1 MFPVVSLDTVIYI
14 LNVKPILRI
23 WCSYFVLSSS
33 RAYLVREKWF
43 HLQCR
48 WHEIYLFLLWDVL
61 FVHYAAERSFSVYRC
76 IYWEGIYIYIYY
88 IAYMYIY
95 YIMCI
100 CVYIPIYALR
110 FVFFFHTNVEFCV
123 CQNSF
128 SISVH
133 ANTLQH
139 FILCWAIHGSQW
151 ISIKTRKYLQG
162 KETTYWLILLL
173 LYTCFAG
180 QTSKNISSSPSIE
193 SLPGGREF
201 TGSPPLSAS
210 KKDSFFSTISRSR
223 SQSKTMSRKES
234 VSSLT
239 F

>member
-1 MFPVVSLDTVIYI
+1 MSNPFLESDVLI
-14 LNVKPILRI
+14 LFCQVLERI
-23 WCSYFVLSSS
+23 WWGKNDFICSVDDMRYIYFYYEMFFLFIMQQ
-33 RAYLVREKWF
+33 REAS
-43 HLQCR
+43 QS
-48 WHEIYLFLLWDVL
+48 IDVYTGKV
-61 FVHYAAERSFSVYRC
+61 F
-76 IYWEGIYIYIYY
+76 IYIYY

>member
-1 MFPVVSLDTVIYI
+1 MSNPFLESDVLI
-14 LNVKPILRI
+14 LFCQVLERI
-23 WCSYFVLSSS
+23 WWGKNDFICSVDDMRYIYFYYEMFLFIMQQ
-33 RAYLVREKWF
+33 REAS
-43 HLQCR
+43 QS
-48 WHEIYLFLLWDVL
+48 IDVYTGKV
-61 FVHYAAERSFSVYRC
+61 F
-76 IYWEGIYIYIYY
+76 IYIYY

-100 CVYIPIYALR
+100 SVYIPIYALR